1 MNWQIGERKNNFNFK
16 NKHRLKQVFLIIVV
30 LLTILSCSKTDE
42 TVDEVIVKP
51 SEKKSEFGFTY
62 ADFNVVHD
70 TIKKGDTFG
79 SIIEKQ
85 NIGDKQV
92 YDIVE
97 KVKDTFDVRIMRF
110 DKPYTLLRT
119 KHKKNKLQFFIYQ
132 PDALH
137 YYVVDLR
144 DTIVKAYKKTRPLKF
159 KRRTIGG
166 VLKGSLSETLES
178 ADVEGALASK
188 ISKIYAWSIDFFKLK
203 KGDRFALTFTER
215 YINDTVYDGVDS
227 LQAAFFE
234 YKGKFVY
241 AFPFA
246 QNPSSDKIEYYDEEG
261 KTLKNFFLKTP
272 IKFSRISSR
281 FSSNRFHPVQ
291 HTWKAHK
298 GTDYA
303 APYGTPITTTAAG
316 VVEQTGFTT
325 GNGNFVK
332 VKHNGTY
339 STQYL
344 HMSRILVRRG
354 QHVTQGQIIGRV
366 GSTGLATGPHVCYR
380 FWKNG
385 VQVDAL
391 RLKLPNGEPMNSNNK
406 KRFLEQ
412 ITPLKRELDSVAN
425 L

>member
-1 MNWQIGERKNNFNFK
+1 M
-16 NKHRLKQVFLIIVV
+16 KHFFLLIIV
-30 LLTILSCSKTDE
+30 LFSILSCSKNDE
-42 TVDEVIVKP
+42 TLEDTAAKP
-51 SEKKSEFGFTY
+51 VYKKIEFGFTY
-62 ADFNVVHD
+62 ADYNVIHD

-85 NIGDKQV
+85 NIGDKKV
-92 YDIVE
+92 YDIIE
-97 KVKDTFDVRIMRF
+97 KVKDTFDVRMMRF
-110 DKPYTLLRT
+110 DKPYVLLRS
-119 KHKKNKLQFFIYQ
+119 KDKKNKLQVFIYQ
-132 PDALH
+132 PNALN

-144 DTIVKAYKKTRPLKF
+144 DTTVTAYKKTLPIKI

-166 VLKGSLSETLES
+166 LLKGSLSETLES
-178 ADVEGALASK
+178 ARVEGALASK

-203 KGDRFALTFTER
+203 KGDRFAITFTER

-227 LQAAFFE
+227 LEAAFFE

-246 QNPSSDKIEYYDEEG
+246 QNPSSEKIEYYDEDG

-291 HTWKAHK
+291 QTWKAHK

-354 QHVTQGQIIGRV
+354 QHVTQGQVIGKV

-391 RLKLPNGEPMNSNNK
+391 KLKLPNGEPMNGSSK
-406 KRFLEQ
+406 KRFLTHIE
-412 ITPLKRELDSVAN
+412 PLKRELDSVAN